1 MSKETIKNENGKKY
15 TVKEKKPF
23 YKKWWFWLIVII
35 ILIAIFGSNSG
46 SDNSS
51 SKDSNPKIEKKTT
64 SKTNTKKQKNKTS
77 SEQVNNAQAVTL
89 GAGQYKVGEQ
99 IKPGR
104 YIIKAVNGSG
114 NLSSGNGNIN
124 VILGQQ
130 ADNTEGQVDS
140 YTTNLKKGTEIK
152 IEGINQ
158 TSFIPVAVAS
168 RKYLT
173 QLSAG
178 QWIVGKD
185 IKTGRYKI
193 IATAGSGNFSSNDG
207 DINEILGTSADDS
220 TGQVTSINVN
230 LHKGEVINSDL
241 ESVKLESE

>member
-1 MSKETIKNENGKKY
+1 MA
-15 TVKEKKPF
+15 
-23 YKKWWFWLIVII
+23 LITLVQK
-35 ILIAIFGSNSG
+35 ILIQR
-46 SDNSS
+46 
-51 SKDSNPKIEKKTT
+51 SKRRLLLKQT
-64 SKTNTKKQKNKTS
+64 QKNKTS

-140 YTTNLKKGTEIK
+140 YTTNLKKSTEIK
-152 IEGINQ
+152 
-158 TSFIPVAVAS
+158 P
-168 RKYLT
+168 
-173 QLSAG
+173 
-178 QWIVGKD
+178 
-185 IKTGRYKI
+185 GRYKI
-193 IATAGSGNFSSNDG
+193 VATTGSGNFSSNDG

-241 ESVKLESE
+241 EGVKLESE